1 METPRG
7 TTILCVRR
15 PEAVALGGDG
25 QVTLGDQVLKHSAV
39 KVRRLLD
46 GRVLAAFA
54 GATADAFTLLE
65 RFEERLKEHP
75 ASITRAA
82 ISLARD
88 WRSDRMLRRLES
100 VLIVT
105 DPGRSLMISGNGDVV
120 EPDDGVLAAG
130 SGAPAAAGAA
140 RALLRHSDLDAE
152 RIVREA
158 LAIAAESCIYTNDRI
173 RVESLPCSP

>member
-1 METPRG
+1 MNQPHG

-15 PEAVALGGDG
+15 RDAVAVGGDG
-25 QVTLGDQVLKHSAV
+25 QVTLGDQVLKHSAT
-39 KVRRLLD
+39 KVRRLLE
-46 GRVLAAFA
+46 GKVVAAFA

-100 VLIVT
+100 VLIVS
-105 DPGRSLMISGNGDVV
+105 DAEKSLLISGNGDVV
-120 EPDDGVLAAG
+120 EPDDGVLASG
-130 SGAPAAAGAA
+130 SGGPVAAGAA
-140 RALLRHSDLDAE
+140 RALLRHTDLGAAE
-152 RIVREA
+152 IVKEA
-158 LAIAAESCIYTNDRI
+158 LGIAAQSCIYTNDRI
-173 RVESLPCSP
+173 AVETLPCNP